1 MSRKKI
7 EAYNQLMEGMDE
19 KAAAHLV
26 KLGIGKSV
34 KENLKN
40 WKARKNRM
48 KAEELKNPF
57 TTVAVRHE
65 TRARLDVRSEESLYV
80 TINGWTY
87 YIDDSTNEQII
98 TKWKDGD
105 ERKNQD

>member
-26 KLGIGKSV
+26 KLGIGKSA

-40 WKARKNRM
+40 WKARKDRM
-48 KAEELKNPF
+48 KAEVLKNPF

-65 TRARLDVRSEESLYV
+65 TRARLKTLAKQRFQSVTGLIEQLLEKAEKEE
-80 TINGWTY
+80 NR
-87 YIDDSTNEQII
+87 
-98 TKWKDGD
+98 
-105 ERKNQD
+105 RKK

>member
-19 KAAAHLV
+19 RAAAHLV
-26 KLGIGKSV
+26 KLGIGKSA
-34 KENLKN
+34 KDNLKN
-40 WKARKNRM
+40 WKARKDRM

-65 TRARLDVRSEESLYV
+65 TRARLKTLAKKRFQSV
-80 TINGWTY
+80 TGLI
-87 YIDDSTNEQII
+87 EQLLER
-98 TKWKDGD
+98 KDGD
-105 ERKNQD
+105 ERKNQE

>member
-26 KLGIGKSV
+26 KLGIGKSA

-40 WKARKNRM
+40 WKARKDRM
-48 KAEELKNPF
+48 KVDKAIDGLKNPF
-57 TTVAVRHE
+57 TTIAVRLD
-65 TRARLDVRSEESLYV
+65 TRARLKTLAKKRFQSV
-80 TINGWTY
+80 TGLI
-87 YIDDSTNEQII
+87 EQLLEKAEKDENRR
-98 TKWKDGD
+98 TK
-105 ERKNQD
+105 